1 MFVCAASLTA
11 ASQSSILHSALSA
24 YDIRVSIS
32 FEDEY
37 HGHGTRGKDSES
49 ATCIVDSE
57 KCDGINVN
65 SDVIFGHLDSSE
77 SALLLD

>member
-1 MFVCAASLTA
+1 MGLAGRTQKVL
-11 ASQSSILHSALSA
+11 L
-24 YDIRVSIS
+24 Y
-32 FEDEY
+32 
-37 HGHGTRGKDSES
+37 
-49 ATCIVDSE
+49 IVDSE